1 MLNDWQA
8 ASFSIAHISVSA
20 GGGDNEFVDIQEIR
34 RLNLRILVR
43 EAGSKAQ
50 LARLSGTDK
59 AYLSQVDSDSKEQ
72 IGRPKGKKK
81 NSARVYNIGTD
92 LARRLERAKGME
104 KPRGWM
110 DTYHPDPDTDQEL
123 DPTPILWIPL
133 RSWGA
138 DRGSSMRDTE
148 RVPVDGRQVSERAFA
163 MRVRG
168 ESMVNPAGRPS
179 YPPGC
184 VIVVDPDRSPK
195 DGDRVVVQIPHVAD
209 AAFKVYTIDAGRV
222 LLRSYA
228 SQIPALPWSDG
239 MVVLGVVVKTIIDDV

>member
-1 MLNDWQA
+1 MLNDWQPNPI
-8 ASFSIAHISVSA
+8 SITHISVSA

-34 RLNLRILVR
+34 RRNLRTLVR
-43 EAGSKAQ
+43 EAGSKAH

-59 AYLSQVDSDSKEQ
+59 AYLSQVDSDSQKQ
-72 IGRPKGKKK
+72 SGRNRGKKK

-110 DTYHPDPDTDQEL
+110 DIFHPETDQEL
-123 DPTPILWIPL
+123 EPTPILWIPL
-133 RSWGA
+133 RDWDA
-138 DRGSSMRDTE
+138 DQAGTMSDPE
-148 RVPVDGRQVSERAFA
+148 KVPIDGRHVSERSFA

-184 VIVVDPDRSPK
+184 VIIVDPDRRPK
-195 DGDRVVVQIPHVAD
+195 DGDRVVVQIPQVAD